1 MALTK
6 EILDYIEASKEE
18 TLALLKDLCLIPA
31 PSGMEEKRAEFCKNW
46 FIEQGGEGVYIDEA
60 LNVVCPINCEGKD
73 QITVFMA
80 HTDTVFP
87 DTEPMPYYVEGTTAY
102 CPGIGDD
109 TASLV
114 VLMMAAKYF
123 LNNKLSPKDGLLI
136 VANSCEEGLGNL
148 VGVRQL
154 MKDYSGRVKQFIT
167 LDEDIGFCVNGAV
180 GSHRYKVEAATE
192 GGHSFSDFG
201 KKNAIAALADIIA
214 DIYKIKVPEKKG
226 ATTTY
231 NVGIISGGTSIN
243 TIAQSAE
250 MLCEYRS
257 DDRECLAIMRSEFE
271 RVFEGAKSDEVCLKV
286 TLLGDRPCKGEVD
299 AATEES
305 LISAYRKA
313 VSEVTGKE
321 ISLVP
326 ASTDANV
333 PMSLGIAAVD
343 MGVFRNGGTHTREE
357 WLDKSCVVDGLDI
370 LIRVINTLID
380 GQRGDMI

>member
-1 MALTK
+1 MIRRYA
-6 EILDYIEASKEE
+6 EQSKENVLNVIRE
-18 TLALLKDLCLIPA
+18 LCRIPTPSFMERRRAEYCKALLESFGA
-31 PSGMEEKRAEFCKNW
+31 
-46 FIEQGGEGVYIDEA
+46 QGVYIDEV
-60 LNVVCPINCEGKD
+60 NNCIYPMNCEGSD
-73 QITVFMA
+73 EITVFAA
-80 HTDTVFP
+80 HLDTVFP
-87 DTEPMPYYVEGTTAY
+87 DTESYPEFHEDEEKIY
-102 CPGIGDD
+102 CPGVGDD
-109 TASLV
+109 TASVAIMLYGI
-114 VLMMAAKYF
+114 KYMLENNIVPPKGF
-123 LNNKLSPKDGLLI
+123 LFVCN
-136 VANSCEEGLGNL
+136 ACEEGLGNL

-192 GGHSFSDFG
+192 GGHSFSNFG